1 MVVLSTKVRVQRS
14 SARVVCRLH
23 KYQRISMTEVLHELH
38 WLPVASRIKY
48 KLLIVTFK
56 ALRTG
61 TPGYLSDLLVKQ
73 KITKRTRS
81 QSIDAPDRLIV
92 PLYSGER
99 SAGTSYSVAAPK
111 LWNSL
116 PANIRSSRS
125 LGST

>member
-1 MVVLSTKVRVQRS
+1 
-14 SARVVCRLH
+14 
-23 KYQRISMTEVLHELH
+23 MTEVLHDLH

-73 KITKRTRS
+73 KITRRTRF
-81 QSIDAPDRLIV
+81 QSIDAPDRLII
-92 PLYSGER
+92 PLYYSGER

-116 PANIRSSRS
+116 TANIRSSRS
-125 LGST
+125 LDTVKKHLKTPYFKEHFY